1 VSERYTIRKGCGY
14 GADWRLLEDGRQ
26 ISAFD
31 SKEDAERIAAALNA
45 QAGWLEQHAR
55 DGAELRR
62 LCEARDQYKNEVTR
76 LEVCLTEAVDNVV
89 ALRAELQNIADAKP
103 HTWDAEVR
111 DQFQEWAQSRARAAL
126 AALASAKE
134 KDRG

>member
-1 VSERYTIRKGCGY
+1 VSEHYVINFEPGLWGVCYRDAKG
-14 GADWRLLEDGRQ
+14 RLLTIAEC
-26 ISAFD
+26 F
-31 SKEDAERIAAALNA
+31 EVETAERIATALNA

-111 DQFQEWAQSRARAAL
+111 DQFKEWAQSRARAAL
-126 AALASAKE
+126 AAVRE
-134 KDRG
+134 KGRE